1 MLEMPGQ
8 NPHDRKPVT
17 NKGTEGKTT
26 QEENNMKFQV
36 PKILSA
42 AALLQQCS
50 ERSFQHIFN
59 KLLFLLLAIWA

>member
-1 MLEMPGQ
+1 MLEVPRQ

-17 NKGTEGKTT
+17 NKGTERKNT
-26 QEENNMKFQV
+26 QEESTVKFQM
-36 PKILSA
+36 PKTLSA

-59 KLLFLLLAIWA
+59 KLLFLLLTI